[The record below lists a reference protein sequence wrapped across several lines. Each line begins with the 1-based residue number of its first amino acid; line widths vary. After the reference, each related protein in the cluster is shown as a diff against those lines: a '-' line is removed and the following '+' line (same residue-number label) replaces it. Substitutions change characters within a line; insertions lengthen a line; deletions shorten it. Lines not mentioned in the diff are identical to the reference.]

1 MMDFDKYFEQ
11 KFGKI
16 ELPRYSEDKRYDYL
30 REINDDD
37 ILLMSPEE
45 RISYDRDL
53 KHFRDAYSLDKTYE
67 SILEN
72 AKNSMEKGREQGI
85 IEGSIKKAFEIARNL
100 KSTGLST
107 DAIAQATGLSI
118 EEINAIEVN

>member
-85 IEGSIKKAFEIARNL
+85 IEGSIKKAFEI
-100 KSTGLST
+100 
-107 DAIAQATGLSI
+107 
-118 EEINAIEVN
+118 